1 MKIIEKESSAIPE
14 ILKENLGKQN
24 TYFVFAT
31 SVELDTW
38 SSWCVKN
45 PQKSGTNVV
54 SMQQFIAWDKFKENY
69 LTANIQG
76 KQAIPSILKKLFVY
90 DLIEKNAKSAAE
102 NSPIFK
108 SIINPKFAQESFSFT
123 DWISSNLS
131 PLEMW
136 HKHYLEWLSKN
147 HKTPAQDQ
155 DAENQDYLKLYETY
169 KNFLGDTMFEP
180 SWLSPE
186 FLEKQKTFIIFY
198 PEQMQDFGEYK
209 SIFKD
214 AQNII
219 SVQVPQTKS
228 SSPQIYSYPDSRMEL
243 RRTVLKIRE
252 LISDSKNPIKPQEI
266 ALHVP
271 ELEKI
276 APYIERE
283 FKKYCVP
290 FVIRSGSP
298 LLQNCAGSIFQ
309 NIQDCYKNNFSYD
322 SVRALLL
329 NDYVPW
335 KEKKTNENLI
345 REGKEHHCLCNY
357 EKSSDVWLEVLSS
370 VPSDQ
375 LELRLYTNL
384 KNHILNICKAK
395 SFFDLR
401 KEWFNFKNEFLET
414 DFSKSADQILSTC
427 IKVLDKLVS
436 VEEDF
441 FATKNLHIQNPFNF
455 FMNELKNQTYRP
467 QEKINGVSVFNYKL
481 AAISPFKYNFVI
493 NCSQNAI
500 NITYKPVSF
509 LNSLKRQ
516 ELNFFDDETPS
527 ASFIRLYENSSEIK
541 TIFSYSEES
550 FSGFQIP
557 HNYFE
562 EVPLEKNR
570 TPFDELDAKDFILN
584 EKKFFLDLSLASCES
599 RTRCEN
605 LSSENFNCIS
615 KNQIQE
621 FKVWQSKN
629 NLNPNQKNIEE
640 NLKSSIKNPTD
651 FVLKTNRSGN
661 GISDESLKGIFYER
675 EKIYKNQNLL
685 KITQS
690 DMKNFFTCPR
700 QWFLKSVLKLKDDTL
715 DLSLFD
721 DYAKGNINHKILELL
736 FKSLKELPTFDS
748 SSNLFKINGQNV
760 QEKIESVLQE
770 KVLQAFED
778 FKDSPISYKVL
789 LSQKNKFFS
798 GIMTFLKDF
807 CLPENYGSYSVV
819 NTETWLCSQDENEV
833 LKNDFA
839 LSGKI
844 DCVLSSPQ
852 GKIVIVDY
860 KNSSLPAIKDCVLQD
875 DGTISNF
882 QCVLYVQLWNFK
894 NQINPVEKMT
904 FVAIQSYKENIIF
917 DDSNPKKPFENFKST
932 LEEAK
937 IYEDYFSQK
946 VKTYDFK
953 PYVQNQNKFC
963 TLNIFSDCVKCNFKS
978 ICRTTFTVGTK
989 IIDD

>member
-1 MKIIEKESSAIPE
+1 MKIIEKEPSAIPE

-24 TYFVFAT
+24 TFFVFAT

-38 SSWCVKN
+38 STWCVKN

-69 LTANIQG
+69 LAANIQG

-90 DLIEKNAKSAAE
+90 DLIEKNAKSAE
-102 NSPIFK
+102 QNSPIFK
-108 SIINPKFAQESFSFT
+108 SIINPKFAQDSFSFT

-131 PLEMW
+131 PLDLW

-147 HKTPAQDQ
+147 HKTPLQDQ
-155 DAENQDYLKLYETY
+155 DAENQDYLKLYEIY
-169 KNFLGDTMFEP
+169 KNFLGDKMFEP

-186 FLEKQKTFIIFY
+186 FFEKQKTFIIFY
-198 PEQMQDFGEYK
+198 PEQMQDFCEYK
-209 SIFKD
+209 SVFKN
-214 AQNII
+214 AQNVI
-219 SVQVPQTKS
+219 SVQLPQKENS
-228 SSPQIYSYPDSRMEL
+228 LPKIYSYPDSRMEL

-252 LISDSKNPIKPQEI
+252 LISDSKNPVKPQEI

-271 ELEKI
+271 ELEKLS
-276 APYIERE
+276 PYIARE
-283 FKKYCVP
+283 FTKYCVP
-290 FVIRSGSP
+290 YVIRSGSP
-298 LLQNCAGSIFQ
+298 LLKNCAGSIFE
-309 NIQDCYKNNFSYD
+309 NIQECYKENFSYD

-335 KEKKTNENLI
+335 KEKKLNENLI
-345 REGKEHHCLCNY
+345 REGKTHHCLCNY
-357 EKSSDVWLEVLSS
+357 EKNFDVWIEVLSS
-370 VPSDQ
+370 ISSDQ
-375 LELRLYTNL
+375 LELRLYKNL
-384 KNHILNICKAK
+384 KEHIKKICESK

-401 KEWFNFKNEFLET
+401 KSWFEFRNEFLES

-427 IKVLDKLVS
+427 IKVLDKFVLA
-436 VEEDF
+436 EEDF
-441 FATKNLHIQNPFNF
+441 FEEKNLQIKNPFNF

-467 QEKINGVSVFNYKL
+467 QEKINGVSIFNYKL
-481 AAISPFKYNFVI
+481 AATSPFKYNFVI

-516 ELNFFDDETPS
+516 ALNFFDDETPS
-527 ASFIRLYENSSEIK
+527 AAFIRLYENSSEEK

-562 EVPLEKNR
+562 EVSLEKNH
-570 TPFDELDAKDFILN
+570 TPFDELDKKDFILN
-584 EKKFFLDLSLASCES
+584 EKKFFLNSQDFNQENCHSL
-599 RTRCEN
+599 TQGEN
-605 LSSENFNCIS
+605 PSSENFDCVS

-621 FKVWQSKN
+621 FKIWQFKN
-629 NLNPNQKNIEE
+629 KINPNQKITNE

-661 GISDESLKGIFYER
+661 GIIDENLKDIFLER

-685 KITQS
+685 KITQT

-721 DYAKGNINHKILELL
+721 DFVKGNINHKILELVFKNL
-736 FKSLKELPTFDS
+736 KVLPVFAENFGEREEEIKSL
-748 SSNLFKINGQNV
+748 V
-760 QEKIESVLQE
+760 QTSVL
-770 KVLQAFED
+770 KAFDD

-789 LSQKNKFFS
+789 LSQKNKFFT
-798 GIMTFLKDF
+798 GIMNFLKEF
-807 CLPENYGSYSVV
+807 CLSQNYGSYSVA
-819 NTETWLCSQDENEV
+819 NTETWFCAQDENS
-833 LKNDFA
+833 DFA

-894 NQINPVEKMT
+894 NKINPVEKMT
-904 FVAIQSYKENIIF
+904 FVAIQSFDEHIIF

-932 LEEAK
+932 VEEAK
-937 IYEDYFSQK
+937 LYEDYFSQK
-946 VKTYDFK
+946 VQTYDFK
-953 PYVQNQNKFC
+953 PYVQSKNKFC
-963 TLNIFSDCVKCNFKS
+963 TLNIFSDCVNCNFKS
-978 ICRTTFTVGTK
+978 VCRTTFTVGTK
-989 IIDD
+989 TIGG